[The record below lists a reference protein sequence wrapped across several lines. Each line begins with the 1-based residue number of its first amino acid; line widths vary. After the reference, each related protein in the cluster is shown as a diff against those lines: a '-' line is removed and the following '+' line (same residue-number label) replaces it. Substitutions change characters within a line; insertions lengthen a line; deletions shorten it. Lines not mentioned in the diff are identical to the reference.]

1 MADQKTTQQH
11 GTNLSVTK
19 QPQPDTEA
27 PATEPVKHS
36 WWWKVGVG
44 LTVFEVGKH
53 LIQWL
58 WPVVTRAGWLRVVLI
73 LLGVALVGFLGLM
86 LIGYIVELNER
97 RAGTAVSEAT
107 SPADDADVVAGPT
120 TDEEPVA
127 ESAPVKAVQ
136 PEAVVTPTVKVAT
149 DEVRTDQVPES
160 SVSTPVVQPETS
172 VTHPAVTMTG
182 IDQTASSSPA
192 RIATSKG
199 YATKPVQQYTF
210 NLTQPVRNKQPET
223 RTQRTRQTVRPQTV
237 PFWQQGWFIK
247 LSFIAVIIIGL
258 HFLSRALIGPAD
270 SVGDDIMGIGAVAYY
285 LFAALLC
292 GGIVLW
298 IAYSIII
305 HFLDWLWPGHFIK
318 KDRVRWSDP
327 DEPDPYGSDW
337 QDGYDNGMIDSWAMH
352 DHDDDNWDDPY

>member
-1 MADQKTTQQH
+1 MADQKTTQRH
-11 GTNLSVTK
+11 GTNTPVTE
-19 QPQPDTEA
+19 QSQSES

-58 WPVVTRAGWLRVVLI
+58 WPVMTRAGWLRVVLI
-73 LLGVALVGFLGLM
+73 LLGVVLVGFLGLM

-97 RAGTAVSEAT
+97 RTGTAVSEAT
-107 SPADDADVVAGPT
+107 SPAADADVVADPT
-120 TDEEPVA
+120 TTEKPVA
-127 ESAPVKAVQ
+127 ESKPVKAVQ
-136 PEAVVTPTVKVAT
+136 PKAVVAPTAKVAT
-149 DEVRTDQVPES
+149 DEVRTAQVPES
-160 SVSTPVVQPETS
+160 AVSTP

-192 RIATSKG
+192 RIANSKG
-199 YATKPVQQYTF
+199 YAAKPVQQYTF

-223 RTQRTRQTVRPQTV
+223 RTQRTRQTVRPQTI
-237 PFWQQGWFIK
+237 PFWRQGWFVK
-247 LSFIAVIIIGL
+247 LSFIAVILVVL
-258 HFLSRALIGPAD
+258 HFIARALVGPAD
-270 SVGDDIMGIGAVAYY
+270 SFGDDILNIGSVVY
-285 LFAALLC
+285 LLFVALLF
-292 GGIVLW
+292 GGIILG
-298 IAYSIII
+298 IAYWIII